1 MLCRRILF
9 VACLALPLAPARA
22 DTPAAVD
29 LALVLVDDVSRSID
43 DKEFQL
49 QKAGYAAAFVDPQ
62 VLSAIRAGPNGA
74 IAVNYVEFAGDNEV
88 QTVIDWTVIRDGGS
102 AKAFTDR
109 LTAAP
114 RSFWGRT
121 SISAGIDRA
130 VQNLAESG
138 LEATRRVIDVCGDGT
153 NNAGRDATA
162 ARDEAVAAGIT
173 INGLSIINE
182 HPVSWTYAHVQP
194 PGGLTKWYRENVV
207 GGPGAFVVEIRDF
220 KTFRE
225 AVTRKLVSEIAASG
239 QQPPLP

>member
-1 MLCRRILF
+1 MRVCGLLLA
-9 VACLALPLAPARA
+9 ACLAVPM
-22 DTPAAVD
+22 AASHAVAQVPVD

-49 QKAGYAAAFVDPQ
+49 QKAGYAAAFLDPQ
-62 VLSAIRAGPNGA
+62 VLSAIKAGPNGA

-88 QTVIDWTVIRDGGS
+88 QTVIDWTVIRDDDS
-102 AKAFTDR
+102 AKAFTNK

-121 SISAGIDRA
+121 SISAGIDRG

-138 LEATRRVIDVCGDGT
+138 FQATRRVIDVCGDGT

-162 ARDEAVAAGIT
+162 ARDEALIAGIT
-173 INGLSIINE
+173 INGLSIIND

-194 PGGLTKWYRENVV
+194 PGGLTKWYRENVA
-207 GGPGAFVVEIRDF
+207 GGPGAFVLEIHDF
-220 KTFRE
+220 KTFGE
-225 AVTRKLVSEIAASG
+225 AMTRKLVSEIAAL
-239 QQPPLP
+239 QTPP